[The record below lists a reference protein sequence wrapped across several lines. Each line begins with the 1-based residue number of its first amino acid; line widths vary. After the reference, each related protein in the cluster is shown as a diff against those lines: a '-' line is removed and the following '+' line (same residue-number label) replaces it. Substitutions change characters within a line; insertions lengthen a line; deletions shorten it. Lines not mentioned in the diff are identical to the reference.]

1 MSSSAFV
8 QVVSLGSHT
17 LSSCSNTLLLG
28 IRAPTAPPSTVTR
41 RSRRNVPTLPNVVA
55 SAATVKSPRK
65 RRRRSSSQYDTVSS
79 KVSTVSV
86 SSEAGTSTIDVPP
99 NLSPPAP
106 SISGETSFG
115 PSVETMPIDDDILA
129 DSSSLAIPSLSPPT
143 TTTLD
148 EDCTRNLRFSL
159 PHELP
164 SHSLLSLSDQLRL
177 LDDIKFL
184 QDIEAA
190 IQTVTSDTSIASY
203 LHMSEQ
209 DLAIQ
214 RHAALQARNALVA
227 SNIRLVITIAANVH
241 RSVCRRGTKTTGRN
255 RKIHHNSGFG
265 YQPAASTTETSG
277 VTISDLVSEGAIALI
292 RAAERY
298 DPSRGVRFITYAARA
313 IQSACYRAAVPASCI
328 VSIPD
333 RLRRAVRRAN
343 KTSSQAYSLPYPG
356 HEQEVTNN
364 EHVPDHLVE
373 LARLHLSSGVSLDEP
388 VALSSFS
395 SPSSRGV
402 NNDGTGNNR
411 QTTTRNDLLVCSRS
425 QPQVHVE
432 QEIRRDE
439 IRTFCYQI
447 LPQQQADVVIL
458 RFGLHGLPPMP
469 PKDVARAYGVTPSW
483 INQIL
488 AKARITLGKAWP
500 FFEDY
505 LQYQRMEDGPS

>member
-1 MSSSAFV
+1 
-8 QVVSLGSHT
+8 
-17 LSSCSNTLLLG
+17 
-28 IRAPTAPPSTVTR
+28 
-41 RSRRNVPTLPNVVA
+41 
-55 SAATVKSPRK
+55 
-65 RRRRSSSQYDTVSS
+65 
-79 KVSTVSV
+79 
-86 SSEAGTSTIDVPP
+86 
-99 NLSPPAP
+99 
-106 SISGETSFG
+106 
-115 PSVETMPIDDDILA
+115 MPIDDDILA
-129 DSSSLAIPSLSPPT
+129 DYSSIAMPSLSSPT

-177 LDDIKFL
+177 LDDVKFL

-190 IQTVTSDTSIASY
+190 LETLQRQQSFKSNSKSSTAYNSDSDSDSDFSLDSDTRFDSDSDVDFVNMTMSNDSTGTVISDTSLASH

-209 DLAIQ
+209 DLASQ
-214 RHAALQARNALVA
+214 RHAALHARNALVA
-227 SNIRLVITIAANVH
+227 SNIRLVISIAATVH
-241 RSVCRRGTKTTGRN
+241 RSVCRRGTRTNGRN
-255 RKIHHNSGFG
+255 REMHRNSGFG
-265 YQPAASTTETSG
+265 YQPTGSATETSG
-277 VTISDLVSEGAIALI
+277 VTISDLVSEGAIALT

-343 KTSSQAYSLPYPG
+343 KDSSHAHGIPYPG

-364 EHVPDHLVE
+364 EHAPDHLVQ

-388 VALSSFS
+388 VV
-395 SPSSRGV
+395 PSSSSSSAGV

-411 QTTTRNDLLVCSRS
+411 QTTTRNDLLVCPRS
-425 QPQVHVE
+425 QPDVQVE

-439 IRTFCYQI
+439 IRTFCYQV

-458 RFGLHGLPPMP
+458 RFGLHGLPPMQ
-469 PKDVARAYGVTPSW
+469 PKDIARAYGVTASW

-488 AKARITLGKAWP
+488 AKARITLGKAWS

-505 LQYQRMEDGPS
+505 VVE